1 MGEGLGPMSHDAR
14 VLIADDDAATRLGV
28 RGSLAG
34 RGFEIV
40 GEATDAGAAVRLAL
54 SLGPDVCL
62 LAVKMPGDGIRAAAA
77 ISATLP
83 DARVVMLSV
92 SASDEDLFAA
102 LRAGAC
108 GYLLKDTPPERL
120 AFALRG
126 ALNGEAA
133 LPRHLTARLIE
144 EFRARV
150 GRRRL
155 AVDGR
160 QLELSEREWEVLEL
174 LRENRSTKE
183 IAERLWISPVTVRRH
198 VQAILAK
205 LQVSNRSEALA
216 RLGA

>member
-1 MGEGLGPMSHDAR
+1 VCSSDLS
-14 VLIADDDAATRLGV
+14 AA
-28 RGSLAG
+28 
-34 RGFEIV
+34 
-40 GEATDAGAAVRLAL
+40 
-54 SLGPDVCL
+54 
-62 LAVKMPGDGIRAAAA
+62 
-77 ISATLP
+77 LP
-83 DARVVMLSV
+83 DARVVMLSA

-108 GYLLKDTPPERL
+108 GYLLKDMAADRL

-126 ALNGEAA
+126 TLNGEAA
-133 LPRHLTARLIE
+133 LPRHLTARLIT
-144 EFRARV
+144 EFRARD

-174 LRENRSTKE
+174 MKEDRSTRE

-198 VQAILAK
+198 VQAVLAK
-205 LQVSNRSEALA
+205 LQVSSRSEALA